1 GREAWRRS
9 WRDQGQTLFGT
20 PLHMRYEGLDTQ
32 ASYTVRVVYT
42 GRFRPTMR
50 LVANGT
56 HEIHGPMPQP
66 EAPVPLEFAVP
77 KEATAGGTLDL
88 EWHHFSGR
96 GCQVA
101 EVWLLRPDG

>member
-1 GREAWRRS
+1 
-9 WRDQGQTLFGT
+9 
-20 PLHMRYEGLDTQ
+20 MRYEGLDTQ